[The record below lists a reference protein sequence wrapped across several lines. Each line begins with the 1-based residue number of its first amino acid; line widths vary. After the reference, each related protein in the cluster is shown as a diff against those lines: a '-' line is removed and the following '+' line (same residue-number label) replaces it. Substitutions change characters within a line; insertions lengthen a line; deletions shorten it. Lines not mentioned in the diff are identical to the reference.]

1 MNRIGIVQDPRYL
14 EHFTGALHPERPERL
29 KVIQKMLHESGLLQK
44 CVSLETREA
53 TEEEIARVHTKEL
66 IEQVKNTAKR
76 DSTYLDA
83 DTHASRHSWEA
94 AKLAAGGLLMATDEL
109 LAGKLE
115 EAFAFP
121 RPPGH
126 HAERDHAMGFCL
138 FNNVAI
144 AADYALQK
152 YKLKKIL
159 ILDFD
164 VHHGNGTQHIFE
176 ERSDV
181 FYISTHQYPFYPGTG
196 AASEKGR
203 GQGEGYTLNIPLRAG
218 SDDEI
223 YHHSFTEFIEPVVT
237 TYNPDFL
244 IVSAGFDAHERDP
257 LGGMEVSKQG
267 FKAMAESIEKMK
279 KACGNIPVL
288 YALEGGYDLEGLSE
302 SVKEVVEVMLQK

>member
-1 MNRIGIVQDPRYL
+1 MNKVGVIQDPRYL
-14 EHFTGALHPERPERL
+14 QHLTGPLHPERPERL
-29 KVIQKMLHESGLLQK
+29 KAIQKMLQESGLENK
-44 CVSLETREA
+44 CVKREPREA
-53 TEEEIARVHTKEL
+53 SEDEIARVHTKEL
-66 IEQVKNTAKR
+66 IEQVKNTSHR
-76 DSTYLDA
+76 TSTDLDG
-83 DTHASRHSWEA
+83 DTHASEHSWEA
-94 AKLAAGGLLMATDEL
+94 AKLAVGGLLVALDDL
-109 LAGKLE
+109 LEGKLD

-144 AADYALQK
+144 AAEVALQK
-152 YKLKKIL
+152 KGLKKVL

-176 ERSDV
+176 SRSDV

-196 AASEKGR
+196 ASSEKGKGR
-203 GQGEGYTLNIPLRAG
+203 GEGYTLNIPLGAG
-218 SDDEI
+218 SHDEI
-223 YHHSFTEFIEPVVT
+223 YHHKFSELIEPAVIQ
-237 TYNPDFL
+237 YKPDLL
-244 IVSAGFDAHERDP
+244 IVSAGFDAHKKDP
-257 LGGMEVSKQG
+257 LGGMEVTKFG
-267 FKAMAESIEKMK
+267 FKAMAESIGKMK